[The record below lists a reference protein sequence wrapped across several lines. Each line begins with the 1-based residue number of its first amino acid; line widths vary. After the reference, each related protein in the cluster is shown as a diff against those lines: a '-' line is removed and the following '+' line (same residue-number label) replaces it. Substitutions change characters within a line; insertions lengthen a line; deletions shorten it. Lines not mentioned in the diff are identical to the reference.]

1 MNFCPLMTKQQRNA
15 CNTQRGERDVF
26 GKRPFWLKNC
36 MKKKANLNNNYVR
49 SGVNTSKKTGKI
61 KQTQSKEGIWYAEK
75 CGVQLR

>member
-1 MNFCPLMTKQQRNA
+1 MHATRN
-15 CNTQRGERDVF
+15 RDRDVF

-36 MKKKANLNNNYVR
+36 TKKKANLNNNYVR

-61 KQTQSKEGIWYAEK
+61 KQTRREEEVRYAEK